1 MLQVGIHIWPAVL
14 QSLFTTE
21 RRVQESFM
29 KRILASIL
37 SVTVLAAALLASLT
51 GCQKSD
57 TESTAVSEQKTYPTK
72 QTLYYKDSARSSKAV
87 ATFFNSDTKQ
97 SEEVEM
103 KKVSSDSDSVTF
115 SCDGDCTAYNM
126 VYVTCDDR
134 KPTSLTFQRVAFN
147 PCVSGWYKTEMI
159 CCRMP
164 WAKRSTINHR

>member
-1 MLQVGIHIWPAVL
+1 
-14 QSLFTTE
+14 
-21 RRVQESFM
+21 M

-37 SVTVLAAALLASLT
+37 SVTVLAAALPASLT

-103 KKVSSDSDSVTF
+103 KKVAL
-115 SCDGDCTAYNM
+115 TAIPSPFPVM
-126 VYVTCDDR
+126 AIVP
-134 KPTSLTFQRVAFN
+134 PTIWF
-147 PCVSGWYKTEMI
+147 M
-159 CCRMP
+159 
-164 WAKRSTINHR
+164 